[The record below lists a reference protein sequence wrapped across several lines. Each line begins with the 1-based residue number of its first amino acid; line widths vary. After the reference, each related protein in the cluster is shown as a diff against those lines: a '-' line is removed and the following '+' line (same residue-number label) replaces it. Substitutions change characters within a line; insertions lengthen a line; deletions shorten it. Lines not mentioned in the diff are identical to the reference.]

1 MCSVGLAAQSQCEQT
16 LVARMNCKC
25 QAEECSFCL
34 SKFLGN
40 RHRYTEGW
48 SSSMVDFVEEESGLV
63 LPNYVLK
70 VNFCPNIE
78 CLVTREPLDGKT
90 LF

>member
-1 MCSVGLAAQSQCEQT
+1 M
-16 LVARMNCKC
+16 ARMNRKC

-34 SKFLGN
+34 SKFVGR

-70 VNFCPNIE
+70 
-78 CLVTREPLDGKT
+78 
-90 LF
+90 